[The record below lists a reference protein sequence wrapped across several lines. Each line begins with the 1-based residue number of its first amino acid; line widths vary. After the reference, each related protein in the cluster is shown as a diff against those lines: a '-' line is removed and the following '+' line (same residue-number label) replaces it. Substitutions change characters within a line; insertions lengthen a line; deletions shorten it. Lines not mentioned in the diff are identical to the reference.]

1 MTTVMT
7 ASTLVGQAEP
17 HWIVLAIRMLVLWKI
32 ELLDS
37 CIENDYGFALV
48 NGDKWCCVC
57 ILTNCS

>member
-17 HWIVLAIRMLVLWKI
+17 HWIVLTIRMLVLWKI

-48 NGDKWCCVC
+48 NGGKWCCVC